1 MLNFLSYF
9 STSLNSREREYKRY
23 EIYIFVRHLLQV
35 NYVYFCNRTICGGR
49 VRVTFARPRTRG
61 GRGYYGRRRGF
72 DPNLRC
78 YQCGEPGH
86 FSRDCDEVWRY
97 RRRVTRV
104 VSRSVNC
111 IKNSIYI
118 TFKWA

>member
-1 MLNFLSYF
+1 MKLASKEPTNDKNTRIHNTEPSHVACSCIEFNIVTF
-9 STSLNSREREYKRY
+9 SC
-23 EIYIFVRHLLQV
+23 F
-35 NYVYFCNRTICGGR
+35 RTICGGR

-61 GRGYYGRRRGF
+61 GRGGGYYGRRRGF

-104 VSRSVNC
+104 VSRSV
-111 IKNSIYI
+111 Y
-118 TFKWA
+118 